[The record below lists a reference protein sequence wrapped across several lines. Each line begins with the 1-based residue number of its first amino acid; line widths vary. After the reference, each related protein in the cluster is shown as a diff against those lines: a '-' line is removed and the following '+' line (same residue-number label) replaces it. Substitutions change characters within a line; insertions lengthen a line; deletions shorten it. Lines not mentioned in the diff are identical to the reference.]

1 MYEVVQEKDKKTKH
15 LKTRI
20 LSKDN
25 YNLQRI
31 CPVVAL
37 QIKIA
42 INASAVPQMSQ
53 I

>member
-1 MYEVVQEKDKKTKH
+1 MYEAVREKDKKNKH

-25 YNLQRI
+25 YNQQKI
-31 CPVVAL
+31 YPVVAL

-42 INASAVPQMSQ
+42 INVSVVPQIAQ